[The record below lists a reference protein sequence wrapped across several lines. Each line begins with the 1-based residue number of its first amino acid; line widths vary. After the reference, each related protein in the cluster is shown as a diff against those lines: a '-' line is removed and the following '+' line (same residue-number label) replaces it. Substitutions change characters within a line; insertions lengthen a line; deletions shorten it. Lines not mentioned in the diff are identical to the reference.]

1 MNMMNK
7 FHKSGHKTVK
17 TSGFVQ
23 FKQFGLMEQFEFIW
37 NDFNAYLEILML
49 EGLLNV
55 GVYWQTSRMGQIL

>member
-23 FKQFGLMEQFEFIW
+23 FKQFGLMEQFDFI
-37 NDFNAYLEILML
+37 
-49 EGLLNV
+49 
-55 GVYWQTSRMGQIL
+55 